1 MCGQAL
7 KITSLGD
14 CDWVS
19 SCFIS
24 HFMLGNA
31 GCFLKKRGKK
41 HLKTSKVHKSPMFHW
56 ENPWK
61 IQWILDDTLGH
72 PNSVRNIQSTEVRSF
87 GYGLQLLGHRFCSGK
102 SAGNQGK
109 IWV

>member
-1 MCGQAL
+1 
-7 KITSLGD
+7 
-14 CDWVS
+14 
-19 SCFIS
+19 
-24 HFMLGNA
+24 MLGNA
-31 GCFLKKRGKK
+31 GCFFKKRGKK

-72 PNSVRNIQSTEVRSF
+72 PNSVRNIQINDVRSF